1 MSVKMEEL
9 DKQMYFGATKAIF
22 ENARILRENMTFAEK
37 LLWERLSHKQ
47 IAGVRF
53 RCQHPIDIFIADFYC
68 HKAKL
73 VIELDG
79 EIHDQ
84 KREYEEGRTADLEKH
99 IIKVLRFKNSEVET
113 GIESVVKI
121 IEDEVKSRISSPPW
135 GI

>member
-1 MSVKMEEL
+1 VKMEEL
-9 DKQMYFGATKAIF
+9 DKQMYFGAKKTIF
-22 ENARILRENMTFAEK
+22 ENARNLRENMTSAEK

-47 IAGVRF
+47 IAGVKF

-68 HKAKL
+68 HKARL

-84 KREYEEGRTADLEKH
+84 RQEYDEGRTADLGKH
-99 IIKVLRFKNSEVET
+99 FIKVIRFRNSDVET
-113 GIESVVKI
+113 DIENVIKI
-121 IEDEVKSRISSPPW
+121 IENEVRSRISSPPW